1 MIAWGSSE
9 RFSAHHT
16 YWWLRAVFERFGWS
30 IGSLPVVNLALRKLG
45 HFCVYGTLSVL
56 LFLAWR
62 ESLLP
67 FPRRLHWTPRL
78 LLLSLGG
85 VLLVASLDE
94 FHQSFVPGRTG
105 VPRDVLLDVVGALF
119 TQMLLLAALYGRRSQ
134 PTA

>member
-16 YWWLRAVFERFGWS
+16 YWWLRAIFERFGWS
-30 IGSLPVVNLALRKLG
+30 IGSLPAVNLALRKLG
-45 HFCVYGTLSVL
+45 HFCVYGMLSVL

-67 FPRRLHWTPRL
+67 FPRRLRWTPRL
-78 LLLSLGG
+78 LWLSLVG
-85 VLLVASLDE
+85 VILVSALDE
-94 FHQSFVPGRTG
+94 WHQSFVPGRTG

-119 TQMLLLAALYGRRSQ
+119 AQMLLLVMLYGRATRKNR
-134 PTA
+134 